1 MNIEFVFSE
10 DFDTNGEGVADMVS
24 EVKAFAESLPDD
36 AILLHL
42 RLPDNIDFNT
52 ATTNRIK
59 WYMNQIREFL
69 SVARPTVVTLCNQ
82 FDLTSDSTYFIS
94 ADMDVPDEISKD
106 TLMVICYI
114 LLDVIDE
121 SAPKVDTS
129 VSEIILPN

>member
-1 MNIEFVFSE
+1 MNIEFVFPE
-10 DFDTNGEGVADMVS
+10 DFDTNGEGVVDMVS

-106 TLMVICYI
+106 TLMVICYN

>member
-1 MNIEFVFSE
+1 MNIEFVFPE

-24 EVKAFAESLPDD
+24 EVRAFAESLPDD

-82 FDLTSDSTYFIS
+82 FDLTSDSIYFIS
-94 ADMDVPDEISKD
+94 ADIDVPDEISKD
-106 TLMVICYI
+106 TLMVICYN
-114 LLDVIDE
+114 LLDVIDK